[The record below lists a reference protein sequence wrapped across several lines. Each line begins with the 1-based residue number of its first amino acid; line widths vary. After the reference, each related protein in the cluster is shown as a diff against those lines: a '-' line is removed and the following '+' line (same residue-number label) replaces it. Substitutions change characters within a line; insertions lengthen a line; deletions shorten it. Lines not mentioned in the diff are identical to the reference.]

1 MNLATFWFILIA
13 ILWSGYF
20 VLEGFDFGVGIL
32 LPFLG
37 RDDTERRVLVNTIG
51 PVWDGNEV
59 WLLTAGG
66 ATFAA
71 FPQWYAT
78 MFSGFYL
85 ALLLILVALIVRGVC
100 FEFRSKV
107 DSPRWRANWDRAIFA
122 GSALPALLWGVAFAN
137 IVRGVPLNAA
147 HVYTGNLLTL
157 LNWYGLLGGLV
168 TLSLFT
174 LHGAIF
180 LGLRTAG
187 ELRQRAQRAAV
198 KVALAAVPLAAVFLA
213 VTQVGHGKPATDVT
227 AALAAV
233 ALIGGAAAALRG
245 REGWAFAGTAVTLL
259 LAVATLFGDL
269 WPNVLPSSTSAAYS
283 LTVNN
288 ASSAHYTLV
297 VMSWVAVIFTPI
309 VLGYQSWSYWVFRK
323 RLTSSDIVTG
333 GAAADGSR
341 TGGAHRRAD
350 VKPLDPRLL
359 RYSEAARGY
368 LAVTVALGLAAT
380 GLILLQASLL
390 AHVLAA
396 AATGTGVAVLGG
408 TLGLLAAVLVARA
421 AASYGGEVT
430 ALRAAAAVKSQL
442 RRRLSRPHAP
452 AGAVLAGPI

>member
-37 RDDTERRVLVNTIG
+37 RDDTDRRVMVNAIG

-66 ATFAA
+66 AMFAA
-71 FPQWYAT
+71 FPLWYASL
-78 MFSGFYL
+78 FSGFYL
-85 ALLLILVALIVRGVC
+85 ALLLILVALSVRGVC
-100 FEFRSKV
+100 FEFRSKS
-107 DSPRWRANWDRAIFA
+107 DNPHWRASWDRAIFA

-180 LGLRTAG
+180 LGLRTTG
-187 ELRQRAQRAAV
+187 ELRQRAQRTAV
-198 KVALAAVPLAAVFLA
+198 GTALVAVPLAAVFLA
-213 VTQVGHGKPATDVT
+213 VTQVSHGRPATDIT

-233 ALIGGAAAALRG
+233 ALIGGVAAALRG
-245 REGWAFAGTAVTLL
+245 REGWAFAGTAVTLV

-269 WPNVLPSSTSAAYS
+269 WPNVLPSSTSHAYS
-283 LTVNN
+283 LTVAN
-288 ASSAHYTLV
+288 ASSTHYTLV
-297 VMSWVAVIFTPI
+297 VMSWVALVFTPI
-309 VLGYQSWSYWVFRK
+309 VLGYQGWTYWVFRQ
-323 RLTSSDIVTG
+323 RLTGPAPMPPVAGQETPEPVG
-333 GAAADGSR
+333 G
-341 TGGAHRRAD
+341 
-350 VKPLDPRLL
+350 
-359 RYSEAARGY
+359 
-368 LAVTVALGLAAT
+368 
-380 GLILLQASLL
+380 
-390 AHVLAA
+390 
-396 AATGTGVAVLGG
+396 
-408 TLGLLAAVLVARA
+408 
-421 AASYGGEVT
+421 
-430 ALRAAAAVKSQL
+430 
-442 RRRLSRPHAP
+442 RP
-452 AGAVLAGPI
+452 

>member
-37 RDDTERRVLVNTIG
+37 RDDTDRRVMVNTIG

-66 ATFAA
+66 AMFAA
-71 FPQWYAT
+71 FPLWYASL
-78 MFSGFYL
+78 FSGFYL
-85 ALLLILVALIVRGVC
+85 ALLIILAALIVRGVC

-107 DSPRWRANWDRAIFA
+107 QSPRWRANWDRAIFA
-122 GSALPALLWGVAFAN
+122 GSVLPALLWGVAFAN

-180 LGLRTAG
+180 LGLRTTG
-187 ELRQRAQRAAV
+187 ELRERAKRAAV
-198 KVALAAVPLAAVFLA
+198 RVALAAIPLAAVFLA
-213 VTQVGHGKPATDVT
+213 VTQYRYGKPATDVT
-227 AALAAV
+227 AAAAAV
-233 ALIGGAAAALRG
+233 ALIGAAAAAARG
-245 REGWAFAGTAVTLL
+245 REGWAFTGTALTLV

-269 WPNVLPSSTSAAYS
+269 WPNVLPSSTSAAFS

-297 VMSWVAVIFTPI
+297 VMSWVALVFTPV
-309 VLGYQSWSYWVFRK
+309 VLAYQGWTYWVFRQ
-323 RLTSSDIVTG
+323 RLTRSDIAQPPVSGPEMEPVG
-333 GAAADGSR
+333 GRS
-341 TGGAHRRAD
+341 
-350 VKPLDPRLL
+350 
-359 RYSEAARGY
+359 
-368 LAVTVALGLAAT
+368 
-380 GLILLQASLL
+380 
-390 AHVLAA
+390 
-396 AATGTGVAVLGG
+396 
-408 TLGLLAAVLVARA
+408 
-421 AASYGGEVT
+421 
-430 ALRAAAAVKSQL
+430 
-442 RRRLSRPHAP
+442 
-452 AGAVLAGPI
+452 

>member
-71 FPQWYAT
+71 FPLWYAS

-137 IVRGVPLNAA
+137 IVRGVPLNAQ

-168 TLSLFT
+168 TLGLFT

-180 LGLRTAG
+180 LGLRTTG
-187 ELRQRAQRAAV
+187 ELRQRARRAATRT
-198 KVALAAVPLAAVFLA
+198 ALAAVPLAAVFLA
-213 VTQVGHGKPATDVT
+213 VTQAGHGRPATDVT
-227 AALAAV
+227 AAVAAV
-233 ALIGGAAAALRG
+233 ALIGGAVAALRG
-245 REGWAFAGTAVTLL
+245 REGWAFTGTALTLV

-269 WPNVLPSSTSAAYS
+269 WPDVLPSSTSAAYS

-297 VMSWVAVIFTPI
+297 VMSWVAVIFTPV
-309 VLGYQSWSYWVFRK
+309 VLAYQGWTYWVFRK
-323 RLTSSDIVTG
+323 RLTRSDIVPTG
-333 GAAADGSR
+333 H
-341 TGGAHRRAD
+341 TPPP
-350 VKPLDPRLL
+350 V
-359 RYSEAARGY
+359 
-368 LAVTVALGLAAT
+368 
-380 GLILLQASLL
+380 
-390 AHVLAA
+390 
-396 AATGTGVAVLGG
+396 TGTEPAEPVGG
-408 TLGLLAAVLVARA
+408 
-421 AASYGGEVT
+421 
-430 ALRAAAAVKSQL
+430 
-442 RRRLSRPHAP
+442 RP
-452 AGAVLAGPI
+452 